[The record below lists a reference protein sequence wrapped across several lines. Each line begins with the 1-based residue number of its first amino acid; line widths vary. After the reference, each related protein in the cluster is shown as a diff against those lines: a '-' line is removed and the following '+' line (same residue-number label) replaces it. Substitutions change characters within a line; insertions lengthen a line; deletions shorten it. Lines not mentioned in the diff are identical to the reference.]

1 MSMSAN
7 LTGKR
12 KRVSLSTSFSRAL
25 NQPRFI
31 KGEEDF
37 PLYPHGENS
46 KVALSRSEGWHKTAL
61 TTYNSPSNVRT
72 VCLCQDGANVL
83 YWAQPIKGGK
93 VSPSFEAAGEYIF
106 DKSIKTRQL
115 LDATK
120 FSWDNAGL
128 SALVDPVIFSNMEEL
143 WVTSE
148 IFNCPKYASIY
159 ATLSN
164 LQPGQ
169 VVAVDFLAGILEEEI
184 KRTIAKTFPLL
195 RAIVVVKVPQGSMNL
210 DFHKCAIRSNR
221 AKELLEAKFPG
232 QRRAVGE
239 CADYLKEV
247 AQQTGLAF
255 AVQPITTGS
264 ILEFSLGDYKFDEKV
279 LSGVKQRI
287 IKKYTAKPTLLKKEE
302 PEKVEAV
309 ATLAKEPV
317 AEATQPA
324 QQAVVSE
331 LEEYLDLL
339 TRSCTVGTDK
349 LKLILH
355 GYSMEYGGEELKQE
369 FEKFTPA
376 GKQKYGKL
384 FRFDK

>member
-46 KVALSRSEGWHKTAL
+46 KVTLSRSEGWHKTAL

-128 SALVDPVIFSNMEEL
+128 SALVNPVVLSNMEEL

-148 IFNCPKYASIY
+148 IFNCPKYANIY

-169 VVAVDFLAGILEEEI
+169 VVAVNSLAGILEEEI
-184 KRTIAKTFPLL
+184 KRTVAKTFPLL
-195 RAIVVVKVPQGSMNL
+195 RAIVVVKVSQGSMNL
-210 DFHKCAIRSNR
+210 AFHKCAIRSNR

-264 ILEFSLGDYKFDEKV
+264 ILEFSLGDYKYDEQV
-279 LSGVKQRI
+279 LSGVKQNI
-287 IKKYTAKPTLLKKEE
+287 VKKYAAKTTPIKMEE

-309 ATLAKEPV
+309 ATPAKEPV

-339 TRSCTVGTDK
+339 TRSGKVDAIK

-355 GYSMEYGGEELKQE
+355 GYSMEYGKEGLKQE